1 MRRVDLYK
9 RETASARALLELLD
23 RDGGEAW
30 VVPAQLRMVRR
41 LVAKGWVL
49 LTAERRK
56 NLQRWSIEA
65 KVVRADKPRWVSA

>member
-1 MRRVDLYK
+1 
-9 RETASARALLELLD
+9 
-23 RDGGEAW
+23 
-30 VVPAQLRMVRR
+30 MVRR